1 MKVVP
6 FRKRPIFTGA
16 VPAMG
21 LFRRTRPL
29 VVIVCTANITR
40 SPYFAG
46 RLLKELLDA
55 GIPKRNIPEITSAGV
70 SATDGI
76 AAHPV
81 MQTVAH
87 LHGFSLGSH
96 QSKRFDEDLAKDAD
110 LVLTMEEAHADR
122 IRMEYPDYAG
132 KVFALLAFGRD
143 GDWDG
148 PLDVEDPT
156 GGEVEDFQQYANLA
170 DAQAQRLRRYVR
182 KHGKLI

>member
-1 MKVVP
+1 
-6 FRKRPIFTGA
+6 
-16 VPAMG
+16 MG

-46 RLLKELLDA
+46 RLRQELLDA

-70 SATDGI
+70 SATDGV

-87 LHGFSLGSH
+87 LHGFSLGAH
-96 QSKRFDEDLAKDAD
+96 QAKRFDEQ
-110 LVLTMEEAHADR
+110 LVQEAVLILTMEQAHADR
-122 IRMEYPDYAG
+122 IRFEYPEHAE
-132 KVFALLAFGRD
+132 KVFTLLEFGRE
-143 GDWDG
+143 GEWEG
-148 PLDVEDPT
+148 PWDVEDPT

-170 DAQAQRLRRYVR
+170 DAQAQRIRRYIR
-182 KHGKLI
+182 KHGSLI